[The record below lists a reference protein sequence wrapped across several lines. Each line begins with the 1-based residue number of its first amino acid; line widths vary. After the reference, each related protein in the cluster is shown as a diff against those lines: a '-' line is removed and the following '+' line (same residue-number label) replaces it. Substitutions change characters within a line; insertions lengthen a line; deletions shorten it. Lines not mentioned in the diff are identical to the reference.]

1 MVLAYKSKI
10 IKKEKEKKM
19 ILDEELQV
27 ISKVKKYLKDN
38 YQSIAEVMISG
49 GVDNMEKYK
58 YLMGQAH
65 AYQKIDQEISN
76 LLKPKEQKND
86 TERPENVV
94 DIRRPED

>member
-1 MVLAYKSKI
+1 
-10 IKKEKEKKM
+10 M
-19 ILDEELQV
+19 ILDEELQI
-27 ISKVKKYLKDN
+27 ISKVKKILKDQ
-38 YQSIAEVMISG
+38 YQSIGEVMLAG
-49 GVDNMEKYK
+49 GVDNMDKYK

-94 DIRRPED
+94 DIRTKD

>member
-1 MVLAYKSKI
+1 MVLAHKSKI

-19 ILDEELQV
+19 ILDEELV
-27 ISKVKKYLKDN
+27 IISKVKKHLKDN
-38 YQSIAEVMISG
+38 YSSIAEVMISG

-76 LLKPKEQKND
+76 LLKPKEPKND
-86 TERPENVV
+86 TERAENIV
-94 DIRRPED
+94 DFGPKN

>member
-1 MVLAYKSKI
+1 
-10 IKKEKEKKM
+10 M

-27 ISKVKKYLKDN
+27 ISKIKKHVKDA
-38 YQSIAEVMISG
+38 YQSIAQTMMSG
-49 GVDNMEKYK
+49 GVDNMEKYR

-76 LLKPKEQKND
+76 LLQPKEPKND

-94 DIRRPED
+94 DIRTKD